1 MQLFCC
7 LRGAPWQQRPEQ
19 AGGTRRGGEHWS
31 NAAGLRGQQG
41 WAEEEEVA
49 SWQAAVGGSGEGE
62 EGHLRASSR
71 AMASEELT
79 GFLKADGGKLNE
91 LPLGSAG
98 LEVTEIC
105 GYI

>member
-1 MQLFCC
+1 MHLASGISLKAC
-7 LRGAPWQQRPEQ
+7 LWPA
-19 AGGTRRGGEHWS
+19 
-31 NAAGLRGQQG
+31 
-41 WAEEEEVA
+41 A

>member
-1 MQLFCC
+1 M
-7 LRGAPWQQRPEQ
+7 
-19 AGGTRRGGEHWS
+19 
-31 NAAGLRGQQG
+31 
-41 WAEEEEVA
+41 A

-105 GYI
+105 GDI